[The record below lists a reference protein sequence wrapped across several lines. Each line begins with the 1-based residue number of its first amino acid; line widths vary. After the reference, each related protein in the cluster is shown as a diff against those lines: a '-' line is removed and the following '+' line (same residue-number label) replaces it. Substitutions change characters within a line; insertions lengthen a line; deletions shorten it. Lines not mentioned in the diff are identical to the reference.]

1 MQDSKN
7 LPTGFARA
15 IIVITT
21 ISAAIMELIDVSIVN
36 VALSDI
42 SGNLGA
48 TIEDTSWVVTAYAIA
63 NVIIIPLT
71 GFLARLFGRKKYYI
85 ISIIIF
91 TVSSYMCGQA
101 SSLMML
107 IISRFVQGIG
117 GGALLSTSQG
127 ILFDAFE
134 PAKRPMASA
143 MFGMGIVLGPTI
155 GPILGGV
162 IVDNYSWPLIFYIN
176 IPFGIVATLLTLRF
190 IRRTEE
196 EKNPNREK
204 PQIDFTGIGFLAL
217 GVGCLQ
223 YVLERGEADDWFND
237 RTILILSILA
247 AFGLIAFVY
256 RELTAPQP
264 MIHLEVMKRRNL
276 WASNILTFAVGFGM
290 FGSVFIFP
298 VLVQRILG
306 YTPTDAGFGLV
317 PSAISAIFCMPIVG
331 RAMTSGVPP
340 LVFVVIGFSFF
351 IGHGYTSSLVT
362 PDVGLPFF
370 FWTQVCR
377 GIGTACLTVPLI
389 NQAMVGLSPKEMP
402 SGIALTNMLRQL
414 GGAFGIAVMNT
425 YVAQRYMVHRT
436 DLVSHLQVSDPNL
449 IQRLAQ
455 TQAGAI
461 NLGINSVQAT
471 EFSYKTLD
479 LAVTKQGFLLAYSDC
494 FMLIT
499 VFFICAIP
507 FMFLLRTKKM
517 DKATIQK
524 VAEESH

>member
-1 MQDSKN
+1 MSSAP

-21 ISAAIMELIDVSIVN
+21 ISAAIMELIDISIVN

-71 GFLARLFGRKKYYI
+71 GFFARLFGRKKYYI
-85 ISIIIF
+85 ASIFIF
-91 TVSSYMCGQA
+91 TLSSYMCGQA
-101 SSLMML
+101 GSLVSL
-107 IISRFVQGIG
+107 VIWRFIQGVG

-134 PAKRPMASA
+134 PAKRPMAAA

-155 GPILGGV
+155 GPILGGI

-176 IPFGIVATLLTLRF
+176 IPFGIVATMLTLRY

-196 EKNPNREK
+196 EKNPNRQK
-204 PQIDFTGIGFLAL
+204 PVIDFTGITLLAI
-217 GVGCLQ
+217 GVGSLQ
-223 YVLERGEADDWFND
+223 YVLERGESDGWFED
-237 RTILILSILA
+237 RIIILLTFLG
-247 AFGLIAFVY
+247 AFGLISFIY
-256 RELTAPQP
+256 RELTAEKP
-264 MIHLEVMKRRNL
+264 MINLHVMKRRNL
-276 WASNILTFAVGFGM
+276 WASNVLTFAVGFGM
-290 FGSVFIFP
+290 FGSIFIFP

-317 PSAISAIFCMPIVG
+317 PSAIAAILCMPIVG
-331 RAMTSGVPP
+331 RMLGSGTPP
-340 LVFVVIGFSFF
+340 LVFVVIGFVFF
-351 IGHGYTSSLVT
+351 ILHGYTSSLAT

-370 FWTQVCR
+370 FWTQVFR

-389 NQAMVGLSPKEMP
+389 NQAVVGLTPQEMP

-425 YVAQRYMVHRT
+425 YVAQRYAVHRY
-436 DLVSHLQVSDPNL
+436 DLVSNLQQNDPNL
-449 IQRLAQ
+449 IQRLSQ
-455 TQAGAI
+455 YQAGAL
-461 NLGINSVQAT
+461 NAGINSSQST
-471 EFSYKTLD
+471 DFSYRILD
-479 LAVTKQGFLLAYSDC
+479 LAVTKQSFLMAYTDS
-494 FMLIT
+494 FKLIAL
-499 VFFICAIP
+499 FFVCVIP
-507 FMFLLRTKKM
+507 FMFLLRTKKV
-517 DKATIQK
+517 DKATMQK
-524 VAEESH
+524 ISEESH